1 MGNKRRLE
9 WVDFSYLPIS
19 ASNILIFE
27 ISVNSFFEKTDIFHK
42 KVAFLQLSS
51 YFIGLNRFN
60 CYKTG

>member
-27 ISVNSFFEKTDIFHK
+27 ISVNSFFKKTRYFTQESRFFTIIFIFYWFK
-42 KVAFLQLSS
+42 
-51 YFIGLNRFN
+51 
-60 CYKTG
+60 